1 MTVEYEERGPVAF
14 IRIGGPDNKGPMTN
28 RSCSELATAWR
39 TVAATRTVRVAVVA
53 GVWNW
58 YRSSPDA
65 KPAPG
70 AVPGASAACGP
81 SGLAAGE
88 LENRPDTELAVLRNV
103 EFPKPVIAVV
113 NGPCRSGGMELLLAT
128 DIRVASADAVFGFPL
143 APDQPSSVAAAV
155 RLARQIPFASA
166 MEILLTGR
174 LVSADEAL
182 RSGLVNR
189 VVDEPHLLT
198 EATSI
203 AEMIA
208 ANSPIAVYATKMSA
222 VRGLEVGVGEA
233 YEIERACGTQVFAS
247 DDAVEGPKAFLEK
260 RAPRWT
266 DI

>member
-1 MTVEYEERGPVAF
+1 VTVQYEERGPVAF
-14 IRIGGPDNKGPMTN
+14 IRIDGPGDEGPLTN
-28 RSCSELATAWR
+28 RSCSELAAAWR

-53 GVWNW
+53 GVWSW
-58 YRSSPDA
+58 DRSSSDA
-65 KPAPG
+65 NHAPG
-70 AVPGASAACGP
+70 TVPAASVAYGSP
-81 SGLAAGE
+81 GRAAGE
-88 LENRPDTELAVLRNV
+88 LENLPDIELAVLRNV

-113 NGPCRSGGMELLLAT
+113 DGPCLSGGMELLLAT
-128 DIRVASADAVFGFPL
+128 DIRVAGADAVFGFPR
-143 APDQPSSVAAAV
+143 APDQPSTVAGVV

-189 VVDEPHLLT
+189 VVGKPDLVG

-247 DDAVEGPKAFLEK
+247 DDAVEGPEAFSEK